1 MGMNSYADS
10 QKWAMEQAAGQA
22 SMLAPS
28 RMTRRQQLEWRRK
41 EVAHQLDTIDK
52 AIAAL
57 DAHPE
62 LEEFMETM
70 ANAGA

>member
-1 MGMNSYADS
+1 MNRSIADYDKYAI
-10 QKWAMEQAAGQA
+10 AQAGTDARPQ
-22 SMLAPS
+22 
-28 RMTRRQQLEWRRK
+28 RMTRRQNLEWRRR
-41 EVAHQLDTIDK
+41 EVAQQLETIDK